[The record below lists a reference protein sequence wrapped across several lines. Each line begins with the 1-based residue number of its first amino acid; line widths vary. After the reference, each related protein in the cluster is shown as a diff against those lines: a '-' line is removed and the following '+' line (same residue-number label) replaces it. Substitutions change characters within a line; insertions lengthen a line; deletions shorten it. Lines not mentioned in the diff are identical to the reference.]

1 MPILLPV
8 KKPPS
13 KPRQVTIRER
23 REKLGLSQEALAERC
38 GLDQTSIS
46 KLELGIVSEPLFT
59 KGLKIADA
67 LELDP
72 HELKFGGGAAA

>member
-1 MPILLPV
+1 M
-8 KKPPS
+8 KKQPPT

-38 GLDQTSIS
+38 GLEQTSIS
-46 KLELGIVSEPLFT
+46 KLELGVVSEPLFT
-59 KGLKIADA
+59 TGLRIADA

-72 HELKFGGGAAA
+72 HELKFGGATA